1 VKRFPQF
8 ISSLSLTL
16 ATAAAPAAPAV
27 AQLPQPLTAAEVAC
41 NAEQLAGI
49 LARSTIA
56 MEHASRKPVVLSVTY
71 GSVTGALQ
79 GLAYTDQ
86 FETDSDLGATPE
98 HHLWFSSNPDETSLL
113 RNPGRPQL
121 DSLSLTRSR
130 LNSDLVPGGHP
141 DAMAVLIDPT
151 LDPANNT
158 QLTSLLQID
167 NRLEGSGVPSDAKP
181 GRGLADLLTPC
192 HGRLAA
198 YDVHVF
204 GVLAKTLRIFAFSTG
219 STDPEAFL
227 RSKLVAIYR
236 GEHASELGDGVRA
249 AYRVDV
255 YPITASGVDGRAAFE
270 VLVDVAPDGAVG
282 AASIEALPRCA
293 AAGQRHCSTT
303 GAEVQMAAIRP
314 VGAGQFWALTGLPL
328 ACVNAK
334 AGSACPQRAS
344 FSFFERLAGT
354 SWLRPLR

>member
-1 VKRFPQF
+1 MKRCPPFVPL
-8 ISSLSLTL
+8 LSLTL
-16 ATAAAPAAPAV
+16 AIVAAAPAA
-27 AQLPQPLTAAEVAC
+27 AQLSRPLTAAEVAC
-41 NAEQLAGI
+41 NADQLASI
-49 LARSTIA
+49 LARATIA
-56 MEHASRKPVVLSVTY
+56 MESASKKPVVLSVTY

-86 FETDSDLGATPE
+86 FETDSDFGVTPE

-130 LNSDLVPGGHP
+130 LNSDLVPRGHP
-141 DAMAVLIDPT
+141 DSMAVLIDPT
-151 LDPANNT
+151 LDPVNNT
-158 QLTSLLQID
+158 HLTSLLQID
-167 NRLEGSGVPSDAKP
+167 NRQDGSGVPSDAKP
-181 GRGLADLLTPC
+181 GRGLAGLLAPC
-192 HGRLAA
+192 HGKLSA
-198 YDVHVF
+198 YDVHAF
-204 GVLAKTLRIFAFSTG
+204 AVLAKTLRIFAFSSG
-219 STDPEAFL
+219 SNDPDSFL

-236 GEHASELGDGVRA
+236 GEHAGELGDGVRA

-255 YPITASGVDGRAAFE
+255 YPINAAGVDGRAAFE
-270 VLVDVAPDGAVG
+270 VLVDVDPDGALG
-282 AASIEALPRCA
+282 AASIAALPRCA

-303 GAEVQMAAIRP
+303 GAEVQIAAIRP
-314 VGAGQFWALTGLPL
+314 VAAGQFWALNGLPL